1 MERTWDK
8 GSDDRLPTSRFNLDT
23 SNGEGFS
30 TGRTVSRVH
39 MRGFL
44 QLARPLNCVMSAVG
58 VAIAGI
64 VASRA
69 DALAGVAYPR
79 GLACVSGAIFTAGG
93 SALNDFYAR
102 ATEQVNH
109 PARTLAA

>member
-8 GSDDRLPTSRFNLDT
+8 GSDDHLPTSRFNLDT

-64 VASRA
+64 VASRVEA
-69 DALAGVAYPR
+69 VVGVAYPL
-79 GLACVSGAIFTAGG
+79 GLACVSAAIFTAGG
-93 SALNDFYAR
+93 EALKDILLPGNDQV
-102 ATEQVNH
+102 EQ
-109 PARTLAA
+109 PQR